1 MRIANYSAVAAVLLL
16 AAPLVGQED
25 TPAADLPGPLFTSHD
40 MLELTIEAPFKT
52 VFKEREQES
61 SYHPAVLKFP
71 AADGSV
77 DSMDI
82 DVKTRGKFRLDRSNC
97 NFPPIRV
104 RFSGKRVAGTV
115 FDGED
120 RLKLVTHCDNRRS
133 EYEQQVILEY
143 LVYRTL
149 NVLTDLSLRV
159 RLARITYVDL
169 DEDRD
174 SLTRYAFFIEDE
186 DKMAQRVGWASLE
199 VQQVSPWNYDQE
211 QLSLVDVFQ
220 YMVANTDWD
229 AFGKADDQEFFC
241 HNLKVIGNLAGP
253 VFPVPYDFD
262 WTGLVNRRYAKPDP
276 TLPIRS
282 VRQRLYRG
290 VCRERAD
297 VEVVFPL
304 FNQKQAEIYDL
315 FRNQTGLEPKRVEQ
329 TLEYLDEFYEV
340 INDPGK
346 VNSRMLRDCRRT
358 RQ

>member
-1 MRIANYSAVAAVLLL
+1 M
-16 AAPLVGQED
+16 
-25 TPAADLPGPLFTSHD
+25 
-40 MLELTIEAPFKT
+40 EAPFKT

-61 SYHPAVLKFP
+61 SYHPAVLTFP
-71 AADGSV
+71 GADGSV

-82 DVKTRGKFRLDRSNC
+82 EVKTRGKFRLDRSNC

-104 RFSGKRVAGTV
+104 RFSDKSVAGTA
-115 FDGED
+115 FDGQE
-120 RLKLVTHCDNRRS
+120 RLKVVTHCQNGRS

-149 NVLTDLSLRV
+149 NVLTDLSFRV

-169 DEDRD
+169 DDD
-174 SLTRYAFFIEDE
+174 GKSLTRYAFFIEDE
-186 DKMAQRVGWASLE
+186 DKMAQRAGWASLA
-199 VQQVSPWNYDQE
+199 VQQVSPWDYDQE

-229 AFGKADDQEFFC
+229 GFKKADDQESCC
-241 HNLKVIGNLAGP
+241 HNLKVIGNPAGP

-276 TLPIRS
+276 SLSIRS

-297 VEVVFPL
+297 VETVFPL
-304 FNQKQAEIYDL
+304 FNQKKAEIYAL
-315 FRNQTGLEPKRVEQ
+315 FRNQTGLEPKFVEQ

-358 RQ
+358 GG